1 MAKTTSGAKFKQ
13 YRKSSPE
20 GSSAMIG
27 VVDTSALIRLF
38 VPDGTLPKDF
48 EEFLRGVE
56 RSLNIAI
63 APELLLAEAANVIN
77 NKQLS
82 EELSENESDQILS
95 DVLSL
100 PIRLF
105 PHRPILPRAFELAR
119 VHKLT
124 VYDTLYLAL
133 AEEHGAVIFT
143 ADRKLLKAAAHLG
156 LR

>member
-1 MAKTTSGAKFKQ
+1 
-13 YRKSSPE
+13 
-20 GSSAMIG
+20 MIG

-38 VPDGTLPKDF
+38 VPDGPLPKDF
-48 EEFLRGVE
+48 EGFLRGVE
-56 RSLNIAI
+56 RGLNIAI
-63 APELLLAEAANVIN
+63 APELLMAEAANVIHK
-77 NKQLS
+77 KQIS
-82 EELSENESDQILS
+82 GELSESEGDQLLSDILS
-95 DVLSL
+95 V

-143 ADRKLLKAAAHLG
+143 GDRKLLTIAERLKL
-156 LR
+156 

>member
-1 MAKTTSGAKFKQ
+1 
-13 YRKSSPE
+13 
-20 GSSAMIG
+20 MIG

-105 PHRPILPRAFELAR
+105 PHRPIFPRAFELAR
-119 VHKLT
+119 VYKLT